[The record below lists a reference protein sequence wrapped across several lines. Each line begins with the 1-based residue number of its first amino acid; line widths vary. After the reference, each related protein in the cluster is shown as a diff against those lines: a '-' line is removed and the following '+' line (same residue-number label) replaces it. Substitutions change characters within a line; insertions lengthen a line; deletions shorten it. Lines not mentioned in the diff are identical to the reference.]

1 MSKRLITMVTLMWFF
16 ASVGQHMRC
25 QAAFLVEGFI
35 AHVAL
40 KWRLSGVNPYV
51 PRQITRPS
59 ETYMADFTLVCFFTR
74 MDKRVS
80 LESGCSGERQTA
92 DVAGVHRC
100 CGSVDALTRWRL
112 QILCC
117 SIS

>member
-1 MSKRLITMVTLMWFF
+1 MVTLMWFF

-40 KWRLSGVNPYV
+40 KWRLSGVNPYM
-51 PRQITRPS
+51 PLQITTPS

-80 LESGCSGERQTA
+80 LESECSGERPTYLEFEKIYFTH
-92 DVAGVHRC
+92 DAGCKRNRE
-100 CGSVDALTRWRL
+100 LY
-112 QILCC
+112 
-117 SIS
+117 